1 MQGRGENVL
10 RERTGAIENMTANR
24 FTVNGVTYTAKPFD
38 FDLICDLE
46 DMGIVIEKI
55 QKMPM
60 SLIRGYF
67 ALCADTEPKI
77 ASSWI
82 QEHLKKGGNLDDISE
97 AMAKEMDESDFF
109 RSLNEGTETETST
122 NPATEIKKATAKVK
136 TSETSQ
142 Q

>member
-1 MQGRGENVL
+1 
-10 RERTGAIENMTANR
+10 MTANR

-46 DMGIVIEKI
+46 DMGVEIEKI

-60 SLIRGYF
+60 SLIRAYF
-67 ALCADTEPKI
+67 AICAGTEPHI
-77 ASSWI
+77 ASTWI
-82 QEHLKKGGNLDDISE
+82 QEHLKRGGKLDDISE

-109 RSLNEGTETETST
+109 RSLNEDTETETTT
-122 NPATEIKKATAKVK
+122 NPTTESKKATAKVK
-136 TSETSQ
+136 TSEISQ

>member
-1 MQGRGENVL
+1 
-10 RERTGAIENMTANR
+10 MTANR

-46 DMGIVIEKI
+46 DMGVEIEKI

-60 SLIRGYF
+60 SLIRAYF
-67 ALCADTEPKI
+67 AICAGTEPHI
-77 ASSWI
+77 ASTWI
-82 QEHLKKGGNLDDISE
+82 QEHLKRGGKLDDISE

-109 RSLNEGTETETST
+109 RSLNEDTETETTT
-122 NPATEIKKATAKVK
+122 NPTTESKKATANKVK
-136 TSETSQ
+136 TSEISQ

>member
-1 MQGRGENVL
+1 
-10 RERTGAIENMTANR
+10 MTANR

-46 DMGIVIEKI
+46 EMGIEIDKI

-60 SLIRGYF
+60 SLIRAYF
-67 ALCADTEPKI
+67 ALCAGVEPTI

-82 QEHLKKGGNLDDISE
+82 QTHLTKGGKMDDITE
-97 AMAKEMDESDFF
+97 AMAKEMEESDFF
-109 RSLNEGTETETST
+109 RSLDQETKSETSTTSETETGT
-122 NPATEIKKATAKVK
+122 AIKKTRVK

-142 Q
+142 AQNLG

>member
-1 MQGRGENVL
+1 
-10 RERTGAIENMTANR
+10 MTANR

-46 DMGIVIEKI
+46 DMGVEIEKI

-60 SLIRGYF
+60 SLIRAYF
-67 ALCADTEPKI
+67 AICAGTEPHI
-77 ASSWI
+77 ASTWI
-82 QEHLKKGGNLDDISE
+82 QEHLKRGGKLDDISE

-109 RSLNEGTETETST
+109 RSLNEDTETETST
-122 NPATEIKKATAKVK
+122 NPTTESKKATANKVK
-136 TSETSQ
+136 TSEISQ

>member
-1 MQGRGENVL
+1 
-10 RERTGAIENMTANR
+10 MTANR
-24 FTVNGVTYTAKPFD
+24 FTLNGATYTAKPFD

-46 DMGIVIEKI
+46 DMGIEVEKI

-60 SLIRGYF
+60 SLIRAYV
-67 ALCADTEPKI
+67 AICANTEPKI

-82 QEHLKKGGNLDDISE
+82 QEHLKNGGKLVDISE

-109 RSLNEGTETETST
+109 RSLNEGEETETST
-122 NPATEIKKATAKVK
+122 NPTNPTTESKKATANKVK
-136 TSETSQ
+136 TSEISQ